1 MVKLAHPPE
10 GVWPSWHWQ
19 QQPCRGSAVAG
30 ASAATVQVCGRADR
44 ETTGASAPQRP
55 RRPPGWL
62 LHQALVWD
70 SCLPARGQQGRR
82 WLWSATTMQLAGVFG
97 GHAAGGHAAARQ
109 GGMRRRAGGRGEGG
123 GGCAGTPGAAT
134 PAAGGGRPHMRTWI
148 PECLKAAAENEFGAW
163 EWGKQRG
170 LARLPCGGGAG
181 AAAVRWGRAN
191 AWVGSSGGPV
201 RPWRP
206 AVWASAAPCWADAWA
221 CWCCTPVAAALLC
234 VTRGQR
240 RG

>member
-1 MVKLAHPPE
+1 MPTERPRGRARHSARAARLAGCCTKRLFGTHACLRAGSRA
-10 GVWPSWHWQ
+10 GVGCGQP
-19 QQPCRGSAVAG
+19 QPCSW
-30 ASAATVQVCGRADR
+30 QVY
-44 ETTGASAPQRP
+44 
-55 RRPPGWL
+55 L
-62 LHQALVWD
+62 
-70 SCLPARGQQGRR
+70 
-82 WLWSATTMQLAGVFG
+82 G
-97 GHAAGGHAAARQ
+97 GMRQ
-109 GGMRRRAGGRGEGG
+109 GGMRRRGRGACGGARGDGGRGG